1 MQVHLLRHGTAED
14 ISAEGS
20 DAKRKLTGGGRDEVR
35 RAAECARRA
44 KIAPTL
50 ILSSPFVRAIE
61 TAEIAAEVLAYH
73 SAGIDANRRAL
84 IPSASPQR
92 VWNEIRD
99 RHDAMRVLLAGHE
112 PLLSHLA
119 AYLLN
124 SPALRIDMR
133 KASFVRIDLDL
144 LAPNPSGVL
153 KWMATPDICP
163 G

>member
-14 ISAEGS
+14 ISGEGS

-61 TAEIAAEVLAYH
+61 TAEIAAEVLAYR
-73 SAGIDANRRAL
+73 AGIVRTEAL

-92 VWNEIRD
+92 VWNEIRN
-99 RHDAMRVLLAGHE
+99 RHDAMQVLLAGHE

-144 LAPNPSGVL
+144 LAPNPSGIL

>member
-20 DAKRKLTGGGRDEVR
+20 DAKRKLTTSGRDEVR

-61 TAEIAAEVLAYH
+61 TAEIAAEVLAYR
-73 SAGIDANRRAL
+73 AGIVRTEAL
-84 IPSASPQR
+84 IPSAPPQR
-92 VWNEIRD
+92 VWNEIRN
-99 RHDAMRVLLAGHE
+99 RHDAMQVLLAGHE

-144 LAPNPSGVL
+144 LAPNPSGIL
-153 KWMATPDICP
+153 KWMAPPDICP

>member
-1 MQVHLLRHGTAED
+1 
-14 ISAEGS
+14 
-20 DAKRKLTGGGRDEVR
+20 LTGGGRDEVR
-35 RAAECARRA
+35 SAAECARRA

-50 ILSSPFVRAIE
+50 ILSSPFVRAVE
-61 TAEIAAEVLAYH
+61 TAEIAAEVLAYR
-73 SAGIDANRRAL
+73 AGIVRTEAL

-92 VWNEIRD
+92 VWNEIRS
-99 RHDAMRVLLAGHE
+99 RHDAMQVLLAGHE

-133 KASFVRIDLDL
+133 KASLVRIDLDL
-144 LAPNPSGVL
+144 LAPNPSGIL